1 MTGDGS
7 WGRALCCHPLKPF
20 RLLPEA
26 IVQAHI
32 VWLANA
38 AAFHGKG
45 VICHD
50 AAAAISRAEILF
62 YYKYQS
68 IGTCPVK
75 YKFCMI
81 KPGKSPAFPS
91 WIGLHVFL
99 MEKKGKGESGR
110 ESRSLAMRA
119 GLCLILHTGSGIS
132 GADLLPCLL
141 LTAHTT

>member
-7 WGRALCCHPLKPF
+7 WGRALCCHQLRPF
-20 RLLPEA
+20 RLLLEA
-26 IVQAHI
+26 IVQAQI

-45 VICHD
+45 IICH
-50 AAAAISRAEILF
+50 AAAAAVGHAEILF

-75 YKFCMI
+75 YKFCMT
-81 KPGKSPAFPS
+81 KPGKYPAFPS

-99 MEKKGKGESGR
+99 MEKKGKGRVGER
-110 ESRSLAMRA
+110 AECLAMRA

-132 GADLLPCLL
+132 GADICLL